1 MIPVVDET
9 QRRDIESM
17 AELLLSEV
25 NVKDLKFVNNEDGVL
40 VKKVKP
46 DFKKL
51 GPKFGKQMKAV
62 AQLVANMSQ
71 KDILRLELDGSI
83 TLQLDGQDVTIDGAD
98 VEIISED
105 IPGWLVANEGNVT
118 IALDITVTDELRQEG
133 IARDLVNRIQNI
145 RKSRNYDITDR
156 ITVAIAPSE
165 LIAQTLD
172 KFKEYIMRQVLATD
186 IQVKQI
192 ENIAEDELLDIDGV
206 EIKINVALSK

>member
-1 MIPVVDET
+1 
-9 QRRDIESM
+9 
-17 AELLLSEV
+17 
-25 NVKDLKFVNNEDGVL
+25 
-40 VKKVKP
+40 
-46 DFKKL
+46 
-51 GPKFGKQMKAV
+51 
-62 AQLVANMSQ
+62 MSQ